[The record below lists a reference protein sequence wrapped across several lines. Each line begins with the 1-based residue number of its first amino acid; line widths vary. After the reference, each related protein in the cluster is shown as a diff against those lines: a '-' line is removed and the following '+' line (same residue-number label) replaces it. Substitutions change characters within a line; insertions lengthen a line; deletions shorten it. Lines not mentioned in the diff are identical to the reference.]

1 MNERDVFDPELELLQ
16 IELIRLLD
24 HVRAER
30 ERVLILFEG
39 RDTAGKGSAIFR
51 FTRHLNPKATRVVAL
66 PAPSAREQGQW
77 YFQRYLQQLPNRG
90 EIVFFDRS
98 WYNRGVV
105 EPVMGFCTQDQT
117 ELFLN
122 QVVHVE
128 RMLVEDGLHLFKL
141 WYSIAPEVQSER
153 LELRRT
159 DPLRQWKLSTV
170 DALAQQRWNDFT
182 AAKERMYRRTHQEL
196 APWIIVRGNE
206 KDRAQK
212 ESIRHV
218 LSSLEYR
225 RKGETGVSL
234 DVDPQILRPFDEARD
249 LGSQEF

>member
-1 MNERDVFDPELELLQ
+1 MEGEEDPELKLLQ

-24 HVRAER
+24 HVREQR

-39 RDTAGKGSAIFR
+39 RDTAGKGSAIYR

-66 PAPSAREQGQW
+66 PAPTQNEQGQW
-77 YFQRYLQQLPNRG
+77 SFQRYLRHLPDPG

-105 EPVMGFCTQDQT
+105 EPVMGFCTPEQA
-117 ELFLN
+117 ERFLE

-141 WYSIAPEVQSER
+141 WFSIAPEVQSQR
-153 LELRRT
+153 LEARRN

-170 DALAQQRWNDFT
+170 DALAQQRWHAFT
-182 AAKERMYRRTHQEL
+182 AAKERMYVQSHQPI
-196 APWIIVRGNE
+196 APWTIVRGNE
-206 KDRAQK
+206 KDSAQK
-212 ESIRHV
+212 EAIRHV
-218 LSSLEYR
+218 LQTLDYA

-234 DVDPQILRPFDEARD
+234 EVDPSVLRPFDPALD
-249 LGSQEF
+249 LGRSET